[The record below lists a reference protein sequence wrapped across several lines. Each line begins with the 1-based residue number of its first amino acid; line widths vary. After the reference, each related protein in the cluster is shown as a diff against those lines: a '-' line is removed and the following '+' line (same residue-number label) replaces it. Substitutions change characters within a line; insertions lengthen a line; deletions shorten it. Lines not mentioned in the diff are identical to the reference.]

1 MKRSILFFVF
11 LIVTTT
17 SVLADSSSAPA
28 DALAAAGDVQYDIRV
43 DGITCPFCVATSE
56 RALKKIE
63 GVHAVGSNLET
74 GKIFVCADSRVEFT
88 DAQLQ
93 RLFLDKGFTYRSFE
107 QAPGCSLVDREHDVD
122 AMRDIPEDHAN
133 HPARKS

>member
-1 MKRSILFFVF
+1 MKSTILFVVAYA
-11 LIVTTT
+11 LTGTA
-17 SVLADSSSAPA
+17 LAD
-28 DALAAAGDVQYDIRV
+28 DVQYDIRV

-74 GKIFVCADSRVEFT
+74 GTIFVCADSQVTFT
-88 DAQLQ
+88 DGQLK

-107 QAPGCSLVDREHDVD
+107 KKSACSIVDDEHDD
-122 AMRDIPEDHAN
+122 EELRDIPEDHVH
-133 HPARKS
+133 HPDTNG

>member
-1 MKRSILFFVF
+1 MKRSILFIVF
-11 LIVTTT
+11 LMVTAT
-17 SVLADSSSAPA
+17 SALADDASAP
-28 DALAAAGDVQYDIRV
+28 AGDVQYDIRV

-56 RALKKIE
+56 RALKKID

-74 GKIFVCADSRVEFT
+74 GTIFVCADSRVEFS

-107 QAPGCSLVDREHDVD
+107 QTPGCSLGDHEHDVD
-122 AMRDIPEDHAN
+122 AMRDLPEDHAH
-133 HPARKS
+133 HPVKKS